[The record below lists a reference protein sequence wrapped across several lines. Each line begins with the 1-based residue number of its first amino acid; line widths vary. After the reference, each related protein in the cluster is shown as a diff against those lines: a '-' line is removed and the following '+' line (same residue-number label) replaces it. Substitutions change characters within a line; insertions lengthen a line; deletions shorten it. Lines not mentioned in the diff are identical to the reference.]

1 LLFELPER
9 LWSGA
14 QFDPSGQAELIALRR
29 EARGFLQRQKG
40 VRKSTTTT
48 ATTDG
53 GEAARGNETRLC
65 GVLHIATIGHDLTR
79 ALRPLNPTPAEIK
92 IRVSFTLA
100 LVQGG
105 ANLVGWPV
113 RQNPDQHS
121 TTEGPR

>member
-1 LLFELPER
+1 LLLELPER

-14 QFDPSGQAELIALRR
+14 QSDLSDQAELIALGR
-29 EARGFLQRQKG
+29 EARRFLQRQKG

-53 GEAARGNETRLC
+53 GEAARGDEARLC

-79 ALRPLNPTPAEIK
+79 ALPSLHPHPAEIK
-92 IRVSFTLA
+92 IMLSFTLA
-100 LVQGG
+100 TVQCG
-105 ANLVGWPV
+105 AILVGWAARPHT
-113 RQNPDQHS
+113 NQHS

>member
-1 LLFELPER
+1 LLLELPER

-14 QFDPSGQAELIALRR
+14 QSDRSGKAELIALGW
-29 EARGFLQRQKG
+29 EARRFLQRQKG

-53 GEAARGNETRLC
+53 GEAARGDEARLC

-79 ALRPLNPTPAEIK
+79 ALRPLHRTPAEIK
-92 IRVSFTLA
+92 ITLSFTLA
-100 LVQGG
+100 MVRRG
-105 ANLVGWPV
+105 ATLVGWPA
-113 RQNPDQHS
+113 RLDTNQHS